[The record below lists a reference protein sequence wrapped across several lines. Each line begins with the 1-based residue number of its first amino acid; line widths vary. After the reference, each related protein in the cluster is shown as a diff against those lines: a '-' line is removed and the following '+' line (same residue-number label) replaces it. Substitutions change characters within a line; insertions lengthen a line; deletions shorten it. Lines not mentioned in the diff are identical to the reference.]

1 MMSKYVLT
9 IAVALS
15 MATPWPTLW
24 AQSGRLQ
31 RVSFKPGASSATLNG
46 AITGD
51 ETLDY
56 VLGAKRGQTMRVT
69 LKTSNNSSYFN
80 VLPPGSE
87 AAIAIGSTVGHEW
100 SGALP
105 VDGDYVIRVY
115 LMANVARRK
124 ETARY
129 TLTVAIT
136 GSGDVKVAGS
146 PYHATG
152 TVPCS
157 IGTDRKGSA
166 QCSFG
171 VIRGKA
177 GPAEV
182 HLASPGFDVM
192 VHKDDLRVLRFAG
205 DKVTSANANEKVTAE
220 KRGDDWLISVN
231 DFYFYTIPEAVIL
244 GG

>member
-1 MMSKYVLT
+1 MMSNYILT
-9 IAVALS
+9 IAVALA

-24 AQSGRLQ
+24 AQGGRQQ
-31 RVSFKPGASSATLNG
+31 RVAFKPGASSATLNG
-46 AITGD
+46 AIMGN
-51 ETLDY
+51 ETVDY
-56 VLGAKRGQTMRVT
+56 VLGARRGQTMRVT

-115 LMANVARRK
+115 LMPNAARRK
-124 ETARY
+124 EAAKY
-129 TLTVAIT
+129 TLTIAIT

-152 TVPCS
+152 KVPCS
-157 IGTDRKGSA
+157 IGTDPKGSA

-177 GPAEV
+177 GSAEV

-192 VHKDDLRVLRFAG
+192 VHKDDLRVLRFDG
-205 DKVTSANANEKVTAE
+205 DKVTSAKANEKVTAE
-220 KRGDDWLISVN
+220 KRGDDWLIGVN
-231 DFYFYTIPEAVIL
+231 DSYFYSIPEAVIL